1 MIQWFSGSAL
11 LFLMPSSVSS
21 FFCSHFSSVCCLIV
35 VHYCALS
42 IMLFICQWFRQLL
55 KREVYK
61 DNLYWC
67 RQSSNLRGRKFQH
80 VRIFVGKIFIHACM
94 YLLACCSLKLSVCMI
109 NCINNTERLIIWQP
123 FVSQDSHICFFFFLW
138 SLWWLKKKKEEG
150 TKHIAGNS
158 FMKEQ
163 KEEEKNKKKE
173 RGQFGNKQWRM
184 KRRKEDNFG
193 VDNVLFIKNEIEET
207 QQSPACYWSSL
218 INAAVIHWRILSMFL
233 CNGEKEEKISLL
245 TFQKWQKKKI
255 TMFIFVVVVSQ
266 TDTSKGNKN
275 ILSHGMLG
283 ISFFPVFFF
292 CFFLLF
298 IRKLSS
304 GI

>member
-1 MIQWFSGSAL
+1 
-11 LFLMPSSVSS
+11 MPSSVSS

-35 VHYCALS
+35 VHCCALS
-42 IMLFICQWFRQLL
+42 IMLFICQWFRHLL

-80 VRIFVGKIFIHACM
+80 VRIFVGKFFMHACM
-94 YLLACCSLKLSVCMI
+94 YLLACCSLKLSICMI

-138 SLWWLKKKKEEG
+138 SLWWLKKKEEG
-150 TKHIAGNS
+150 TKHVAGNI

-193 VDNVLFIKNEIEET
+193 VDNALFLKNEIEET

-245 TFQKWQKKKI
+245 TFQSWQKKKKSCSFLLLLFRKL
-255 TMFIFVVVVSQ
+255 TPQRETKTFCHMACWVF
-266 TDTSKGNKN
+266 
-275 ILSHGMLG
+275 LSFL
-283 ISFFPVFFF
+283 FFF
-292 CFFLLF
+292 FFLLY